1 MSDKRSKLS
10 IFVRRVYRRLIW
22 MRILESAGLGV
33 LAGSV
38 LGLVL
43 VGVLFWRG
51 ESALLLAE
59 LVLPLSALGGVVWAV
74 LRRPT
79 ALNAAIEADRQLD
92 LADLL
97 ATAWLLERNQSGD
110 GDAFAAAVIS
120 MAEARCATLFP
131 STVLLN
137 RLGAR
142 AWGGIGLAGALVL
155 TLGLMSANPLD
166 SQAAANESAGGK
178 SITARSEVMGNPQT
192 AGSSRKPG
200 TAIVGDVRHEGDNS
214 FDTTPNTS
222 TTKSGQA
229 GANDAAQSAANPD
242 GSGSGAG
249 QSHSSPN
256 NAAASPVGTQSKNQS
271 PGGTQAGGV
280 GAATENATTGRG
292 PSAQSAGG
300 SSSRAVPPWSSDS
313 WPAAQQAADAA
324 LRTGQIPP
332 AYHDLVREY
341 FDRR

>member
-1 MSDKRSKLS
+1 MRKRQGNLS
-10 IFVRRVYRRLIW
+10 TFIRRVYHRLLW
-22 MRILESAGLGV
+22 MRVLESAGLGV
-33 LAGSV
+33 LIGSI

-43 VGVLFWRG
+43 VGVLLWRG

-59 LVLPLSALGGVVWAV
+59 WLLPLSAFGGVVWAV
-74 LRRPT
+74 FRLPT
-79 ALNAAIEADRQLD
+79 ALDAAIEADRQLD

-97 ATAWLLERNQSGD
+97 ATAWLLERKQN
-110 GDAFAAAVIS
+110 DAVDPFSAAVIS
-120 MAEARCATLFP
+120 MAEARCATLSP

-166 SQAAANESAGGK
+166 SQAAANESARATNAAH
-178 SITARSEVMGNPQT
+178 SNPAT
-192 AGSSRKPG
+192 NSKAASSTHIAG
-200 TAIVGDVRHEGDNS
+200 TAIVGDVRHEEDRV

-222 TTKSGQA
+222 TTKSNQA
-229 GANDAAQSAANPD
+229 GANDSASSAANPD

-256 NAAASPVGTQSKNQS
+256 NAAVPAVGTQSKHQA
-271 PGGTQAGGV
+271 PGGKQAGGV
-280 GAATENATTGRG
+280 GAATENANISRG
-292 PSAQSAGG
+292 SSGQSAGD
-300 SSSRAVPPWSSDS
+300 SSSRAVAPWSSNS
-313 WPAAQQAADAA
+313 WPAAKQAADAA
-324 LRTGQIPP
+324 VRSGQIPP
-332 AYHDLVREY
+332 VYHDLVCEY